1 MIKMLVVCSSVL
13 VISAC
18 SQGSWD
24 AGNVYDAGYDAG
36 YIKGYTAGHD
46 QEQDPALNR
55 ERDTVDGSEHYDVI
69 NPDTTGNTLKDTI
82 LDLPGVFPNY
92 DSYPMEDS
100 DSVFVR
106 EDNYRIYDNSDF
118 LKKQDPAVVLPPG
131 RAEKSGIFTTGLNLY
146 IVIIILLLTLIFLQ
160 LMNLRRKSLEIHA
173 NTKILKDIAK
183 SQRITKN
190 IDIISNRLTR
200 IESEI
205 IQISESRQ
213 AQQLQQLQNKQN
225 IDDPAQEI
233 NKLTDEE
240 AVAISDEP
248 GITESNNKPSIF
260 FMPSPDNDGNFD
272 NRRKSDHFIPSE
284 SIYQFIMNENSDK
297 AAEFYIYQDP
307 NNMERAINY
316 YSSILEKVCK
326 SENAFDPMGKSIVTL
341 EPGIAVLT
349 GNKWVVKEK
358 ALVKYE

>member
-18 SQGSWD
+18 SQSSRD

-36 YIKGYTAGHD
+36 YIKGYSAGHD
-46 QEQDPALNR
+46 QEQDPALYR
-55 ERDTVDGSEHYDVI
+55 KRDTVNGSEHNDVI
-69 NPDTTGNTLKDTI
+69 NPDTTGNILKDTT

-100 DSVFVR
+100 DSVFIR
-106 EDNYRIYDNSDF
+106 EENYRIYDNSDI
-118 LKKQDPAVVLPPG
+118 LKKQDQSVIFPTG
-131 RAEKSGIFTTGLNLY
+131 QDEKSGIFSTGLSLY
-146 IVIIILLLTLIFLQ
+146 ILIILLLLTFIILQ
-160 LMNLRRKSLEIHA
+160 LMNLRRKSMEIYA

-213 AQQLQQLQNKQN
+213 VQQVQNKEN
-225 IDDPAQEI
+225 IDNPVQEI
-233 NKLTDEE
+233 NTFNDQ
-240 AVAISDEP
+240 ADVITSDVSD
-248 GITESNNKPSIF
+248 IAESNNKQVTF

-272 NRRKSDHFIPSE
+272 NRKKSDHFIPSV
-284 SIYQFIMNENSDK
+284 SVYKFVMNENSDIT
-297 AAEFYIYQDP
+297 AEFYIYQDP

-316 YSSILEKVCK
+316 YSSILKKVCK
-326 SENAFDPMGKSIVTL
+326 SETAFDPMGKSIVTL

-349 GNKWVVKEK
+349 DNKWVVKEK